1 MRYKFTEKEIKELY
15 KQIVVLVD
23 SREQENHHVT
33 GWFAKNKIQFKTLKL
48 DYGDYSAMLPVG
60 SFKGQNRDIYFT
72 NDLVIER
79 KFCIDELAMNLKDK
93 KTNLNEIKQ
102 EVIDL
107 FGEKYIE
114 KVLKSDYNRLKFE
127 LSNLNRYGIEFYIF
141 LEDKNF
147 DKNIRAGKFRA
158 QYDPANLYARLK
170 ALEREFH
177 TMIRPIDVEHMGS
190 EIYNTLKYGIRNILI
205 HKGYIEEDELDVGE
219 ENRI

>member
-1 MRYKFTEKEIKELY
+1 MRYKFTETEIKALY
-15 KQIVVLVD
+15 KKIVVLVD

-33 GWFAKNKIQFKTLKL
+33 GWFAKNKIPFKTLKL

-158 QYDPANLYARLK
+158 QYDPATLYARLK

-177 TMIRPIDVEHMGS
+177 TIIRPIDVEHMGS
-190 EIYNTLKYGIRNILI
+190 EIYNTFKYGIRNILI